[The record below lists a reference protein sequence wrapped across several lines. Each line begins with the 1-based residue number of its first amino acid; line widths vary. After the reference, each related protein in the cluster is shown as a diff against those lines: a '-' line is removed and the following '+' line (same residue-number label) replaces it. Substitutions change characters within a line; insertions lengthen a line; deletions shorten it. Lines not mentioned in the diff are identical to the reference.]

1 VRLLEA
7 LEKAWGKTDERERE
21 REREGERK
29 YTKTKINPTEL
40 NQ

>member
-21 REREGERK
+21 REREREK
-29 YTKTKINPTEL
+29 ENIPKQK
-40 NQ
+40 